1 MPTKPAKIAPR
12 YPTPALEKG
21 LDILELLANHPTGL
35 TKSEVARS
43 LDRTVS
49 EIFRMLMCLEE
60 RGYISQSRDGERFHL
75 TLQLF
80 KMAFEYPPTKR
91 MVLEALPIMELVAHS
106 VNQSCHRGVLDRY
119 HVVIIAQVDSPSGAG
134 FHVKPGTVV

>member
-21 LDILELLANHPTGL
+21 LDILELLANHPAGL

-49 EIFRMLMCLEE
+49 EIFRMLVCLEE
-60 RGYISQSRDGERFHL
+60 RGYISQSRDGGRYCL
-75 TLQLF
+75 TMRLVKLPH
-80 KMAFEYPPTKR
+80 EYPPTKR
-91 MVLEALPIMELVAHS
+91 LLTEALPIIHQPPHGLNPSFHL
-106 VNQSCHRGVLDRY
+106 RVLDGGPI
-119 HVVIIAQVDSPSGAG
+119 VSIS
-134 FHVKPGTVV
+134 